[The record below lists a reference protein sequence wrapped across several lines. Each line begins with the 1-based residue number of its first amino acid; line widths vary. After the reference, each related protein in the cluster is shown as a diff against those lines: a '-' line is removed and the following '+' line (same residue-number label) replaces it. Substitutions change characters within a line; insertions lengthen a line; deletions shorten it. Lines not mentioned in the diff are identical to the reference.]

1 MRYHLFTILL
11 AIALSSCT
19 NSPKEPSNQ
28 PLKQDLPLVQTSSS
42 DPFYDQEME
51 DAIGEGTQT
60 EMNINSYKY
69 FLIIDQH
76 MNEQYN
82 EVLSLIND
90 QEEKNFLSEA
100 QKNWTVYRLAQ
111 SDFEG
116 ASFTGGSIQALV
128 INRALIRITK
138 TRIKELEM
146 IKKDMNNL

>member
-1 MRYHLFTILL
+1 MKYHVFTFLL
-11 AIALSSCT
+11 AISLSSCT
-19 NSPKEPSNQ
+19 NTSKEPSNQ
-28 PLKQDLPLVQTSSS
+28 PLKHDLPLVQTNSS

-51 DAIGEGTQT
+51 DAIGDGTQT

-82 EVLSLIND
+82 ELLSLIND
-90 QEEKNFLSEA
+90 QEEKKFLSEA

-116 ASFTGGSIQALV
+116 ASFTGGSIQPLV
-128 INRALIRITK
+128 INRSLIRITK
-138 TRIKELEM
+138 TRIKELEI
-146 IKKDMNNL
+146 IKNDLSNL